1 MVWVMAWQVRHQG
14 SPRVLQNVT
23 LEQIAQGLRDGAL
36 EATDEVMGPDDT
48 TWTAIENHP
57 GLADVVADLEPPEAR
72 YHAEATSLD
81 MNALIDVCL
90 VLLIFFILTTTYA
103 AAVQKVVPM
112 PTLKQAEGKSK
123 ARVISR
129 EDVKRMIRVQTEL
142 DRAGKPAMRIEN
154 QTASVFDDDGG
165 LDANKLREALQ

>member
-1 MVWVMAWQVRHQG
+1 
-14 SPRVLQNVT
+14 
-23 LEQIAQGLRDGAL
+23 
-36 EATDEVMGPDDT
+36 
-48 TWTAIENHP
+48 AIENHP
-57 GLADVVADLEPPEAR
+57 RLADTVADLEPPEAR

-112 PTLKQAEGKSK
+112 PTLKQAEGKNK

-165 LDANKLREALQ
+165 LDANKLREALQPYTKGEDGKSEIILDAKGVNWGMVIAIQDTARSVG